1 MKKLLLTF
9 FIIILSKNTMAA
21 KLETTILAG
30 GCFWGVEELF
40 RNLDGVKKTE
50 VGYTGGAIVNP
61 NYEVVKT
68 GLSGHAESILI
79 EFDPTK
85 ISYEKILK
93 FFFTIHDPTQLNRQ
107 QNDIGSQYRSE
118 IFYFNDKQKT
128 IAEKVIKAANAS
140 GVFDKAVV
148 TKISKASQFFS
159 AEDYHQDYLQ
169 KNPFG
174 YTCHHVRDQW
184 KF

>member
-1 MKKLLLTF
+1 MQNLQ
-9 FIIILSKNTMAA
+9 A
-21 KLETTILAG
+21 KSYEKAILAG

-40 RNLDGVKKTE
+40 RNLDGVIETK
-50 VGYTGGAIVNP
+50 VGYTGGLTDNP
-61 NYEVVKT
+61 DYQTVKT
-68 GLSGHAESILI
+68 GLTGHAESILI
-79 EFDPTK
+79 VFDESK

-118 IFYFNDKQKT
+118 IFYLNDKQKE
-128 IAEKVIKAANAS
+128 IAQKIIKQADASKVFKKPVITAL
-140 GVFDKAVV
+140 
-148 TKISKASQFFS
+148 SKAGKFYE

-169 KNPFG
+169 KNPNG
-174 YTCHHVRDQW
+174 YTCHHVRDEW